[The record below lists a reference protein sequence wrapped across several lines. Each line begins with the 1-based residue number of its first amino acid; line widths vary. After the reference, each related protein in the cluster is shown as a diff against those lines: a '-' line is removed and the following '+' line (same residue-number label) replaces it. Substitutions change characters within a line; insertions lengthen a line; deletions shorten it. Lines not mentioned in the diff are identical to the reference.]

1 MFSNEY
7 IYKVDKFICIKNTDK
22 DNVIVCLHV
31 DDMLILDNNDNMN
44 KSTMKILTN
53 KFNMKDLGVIDIIIR
68 IKNSKSSHGLL
79 LFQSLNV
86 KKILN
91 KLFYR

>member
-1 MFSNEY
+1 
-7 IYKVDKFICIKNTDK
+7 
-22 DNVIVCLHV
+22 
-31 DDMLILDNNDNMN
+31 
-44 KSTMKILTN
+44 
-53 KFNMKDLGVIDIIIR
+53 MKDLDVIDIIIG
-68 IKNSKSSHGLL
+68 IKNSKSSDGLL